1 MEDTSQ
7 KPKPKSTKYVPP
19 YTLDFSL
26 TDASARQKLV
36 ENVLE
41 ALQRSGRKPNQKD
54 LDLLS
59 NYLLC
64 GEDPNGYN
72 PVRSKDIELVGY
84 STPSRPKEQS
94 LEALVESPTFSE
106 TLFHQGP
113 TRYTT
118 PKPNLERSAF
128 DPSLGAPSV
137 QNDEPRAIQPS
148 QKSNEKPSPALECM
162 RALWKRIDRLDDA
175 LANPGLTS
183 QQTYHLRKLLLE
195 LRREQYTIGDFI
207 KPQIQLH
214 SVVQDKYRGGETENG
229 LLWDTDAFPI
239 LPMGLYN
246 VRHPQTKFSKP
257 YTINLPDEPLRE
269 PKNNCFLDFRN
280 WKHIYWMNEFRED
293 LEDWSVGDA
302 ESAIPALY
310 ATLDFY
316 TNLAHLRPAQKLIF
330 QLKSQ
335 NYTNEFICRVL
346 HEKLGVDYSEPYIST
361 IYTKQI
367 CEGIANAAQLHWDT
381 FCARKNPKNFKQCK
395 DCGAV
400 LLMDARNFA
409 RSSRNAGGW
418 NCRCKQCEK
427 ERRKAQQ

>member
-1 MEDTSQ
+1 MEDINQ
-7 KPKPKSTKYVPP
+7 KPKTKSTKYVPP

-36 ENVLE
+36 GDVLGAME
-41 ALQRSGRKPNQKD
+41 RSGRKPNQKD

-118 PKPNLERSAF
+118 PKPNLNRASY
-128 DPSLGAPSV
+128 DPSLGVSPR
-137 QNDEPRAIQPS
+137 QNDEPRAIQPN
-148 QKSNEKPSPALECM
+148 QQSNEKPTPALECM

-175 LANPGLTS
+175 LTHPGLTS

-214 SVVQDKYRGGETENG
+214 SVV
-229 LLWDTDAFPI
+229 
-239 LPMGLYN
+239 
-246 VRHPQTKFSKP
+246 
-257 YTINLPDEPLRE
+257 
-269 PKNNCFLDFRN
+269 
-280 WKHIYWMNEFRED
+280 
-293 LEDWSVGDA
+293 
-302 ESAIPALY
+302 
-310 ATLDFY
+310 
-316 TNLAHLRPAQKLIF
+316 
-330 QLKSQ
+330 
-335 NYTNEFICRVL
+335 
-346 HEKLGVDYSEPYIST
+346 
-361 IYTKQI
+361 
-367 CEGIANAAQLHWDT
+367 
-381 FCARKNPKNFKQCK
+381 
-395 DCGAV
+395 
-400 LLMDARNFA
+400 
-409 RSSRNAGGW
+409 
-418 NCRCKQCEK
+418 
-427 ERRKAQQ
+427 

>member
-1 MEDTSQ
+1 MEDTNQ
-7 KPKPKSTKYVPP
+7 KPKTKSTKYVPP

-36 ENVLE
+36 ENILE

-72 PVRSKDIELVGY
+72 PVRAKDIELVGY

-128 DPSLGAPSV
+128 DPSLGASP
-137 QNDEPRAIQPS
+137 QNDEPRATQPS
-148 QKSNEKPSPALECM
+148 QQSNEKPSPALECM

-183 QQTYHLRKLLLE
+183 QQTYHLRKLLIE

-214 SVVQDKYRGGETENG
+214 SVV
-229 LLWDTDAFPI
+229 
-239 LPMGLYN
+239 
-246 VRHPQTKFSKP
+246 
-257 YTINLPDEPLRE
+257 
-269 PKNNCFLDFRN
+269 
-280 WKHIYWMNEFRED
+280 
-293 LEDWSVGDA
+293 
-302 ESAIPALY
+302 
-310 ATLDFY
+310 
-316 TNLAHLRPAQKLIF
+316 
-330 QLKSQ
+330 
-335 NYTNEFICRVL
+335 
-346 HEKLGVDYSEPYIST
+346 
-361 IYTKQI
+361 
-367 CEGIANAAQLHWDT
+367 
-381 FCARKNPKNFKQCK
+381 
-395 DCGAV
+395 
-400 LLMDARNFA
+400 
-409 RSSRNAGGW
+409 
-418 NCRCKQCEK
+418 
-427 ERRKAQQ
+427 